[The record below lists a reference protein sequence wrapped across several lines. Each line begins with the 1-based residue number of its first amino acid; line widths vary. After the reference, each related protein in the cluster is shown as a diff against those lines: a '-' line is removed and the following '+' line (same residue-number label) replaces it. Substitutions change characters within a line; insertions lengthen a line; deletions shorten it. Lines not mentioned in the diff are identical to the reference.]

1 VVATTPDLEP
11 MSMAAMRYSRQIL
24 LPEVGLEGQAKLAE
38 ASVLVVGAGGLGCP
52 VLQYLAA
59 AGVGRLGIIDPDRVE
74 ESNLHRQILY
84 TDADLG
90 NPKAVV
96 AVRRVRELNPAC
108 VVEPCQQRL
117 DPALADAWVGR
128 FDIVV
133 DGTDNFS
140 AKYALSDA
148 CRNHDRTLVS
158 ASIQGF
164 SGYIACFCADAPS
177 YRALFPEVP
186 DAAPNCA
193 EAGVLGPVAGFFGLL
208 QASETLKLI
217 LDIGRTLKGQ
227 LLRVNL
233 LTLEIST
240 FSFAQA
246 PEPVEQNPLTVPLMD
261 EVPDDWFVLD
271 VRDPVSFSQT
281 RLPGAYNIPLE
292 QLALRGHELP
302 RDKPIL
308 VCCQRGVRS
317 ESACRWLLEQG
328 FTNVASLAGGVQRL
342 GG

>member
-1 VVATTPDLEP
+1 
-11 MSMAAMRYSRQIL
+11 MAETRYSRQIL
-24 LPEVGLEGQAKLAE
+24 LPEVGPEGQVELAA

-52 VLQYLAA
+52 VLQYLAT
-59 AGVGRLGIIDPDRVE
+59 AGVGRLGIIDPDQVE

-84 TDADLG
+84 TEADLG
-90 NPKAVV
+90 SPKVV
-96 AVRRVRELNPAC
+96 AAARRVRELNPDC
-108 VVEPCQQRL
+108 VVETCQQQL
-117 DPALADAWVGR
+117 DPALAAEWVGW

-148 CRNHDRTLVS
+148 CRNQNRPLIS

-186 DAAPNCA
+186 DSAPNCA
-193 EAGVLGPVAGFFGLL
+193 EAGVLGPTAGFFGLL

-217 LDIGRTLKGQ
+217 LNIGETLKGR

-246 PEPVEQNPLTVPLMD
+246 PEPIEQQAVTVSLLD
-261 EVPDDWFVLD
+261 EVPEDWFVLD
-271 VRDPVSFSQT
+271 VRDSASFSQT
-281 RLPGAYNIPLE
+281 RLPGSHNIPLE
-292 QLALRGHELP
+292 QLSVRGHELP
-302 RDKPIL
+302 KNQPIL
-308 VCCQRGVRS
+308 VYCQRGVTS
-317 ESACRWLLEQG
+317 ETACRWLLGQG
-328 FTNVASLAGGVQRL
+328 FVNVASLAGGIQRL
-342 GG
+342 AER

>member
-1 VVATTPDLEP
+1 MT
-11 MSMAAMRYSRQIL
+11 AARYSRQML
-24 LPEVGLEGQAKLAE
+24 LPEVGPEGQAKLAA

-52 VLQYLAA
+52 VLQYLAT
-59 AGVGRLGIIDPDRVE
+59 AGVGRLGIIDPDQVE

-84 TDADLG
+84 TEADLG
-90 NPKAVV
+90 SPKAV
-96 AVRRVRELNPAC
+96 AAAQRVRELNPAC
-108 VVEPCQQRL
+108 VVETCQQRL
-117 DPALADAWVGR
+117 DPALAVEWVGR
-128 FDIVV
+128 FDIIV

-148 CRNHDRTLVS
+148 CRDHARPMVS

-164 SGYIACFCADAPS
+164 SGYIACFCGDAPS
-177 YRALFPEVP
+177 YRAVFPEVP
-186 DAAPNCA
+186 DSAPNCA

-217 LDIGRTLKGQ
+217 LNIGCTLKGQ

-246 PEPVEQNPLTVPLMD
+246 PEPIEQKPLTVTLMD
-261 EVPDDWFVLD
+261 EVPEDWFVLD
-271 VRDPVSFSQT
+271 VRQSAGFNQS
-281 RLPGAYNIPLE
+281 RLPDAHNIPLE
-292 QLALRGHELP
+292 QLVLRSHELP
-302 RDKPIL
+302 RDQPIL
-308 VCCQRGVRS
+308 VYCQRGVRS

-328 FTNVASLAGGVQRL
+328 FANVASLAGGFQRL
-342 GG
+342 AERSSGEVP